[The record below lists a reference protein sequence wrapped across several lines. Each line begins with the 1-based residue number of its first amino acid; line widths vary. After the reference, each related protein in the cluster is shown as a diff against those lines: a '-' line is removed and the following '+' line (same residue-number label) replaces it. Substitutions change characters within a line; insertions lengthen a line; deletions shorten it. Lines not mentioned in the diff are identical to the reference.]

1 MDSESSLNMLP
12 FGLIELDATTG
23 TVLYYKPEQAENF
36 DAPPSEIVGRN
47 FFTEVAP
54 VAQARDFQDLIRNFG
69 RSHAPAMS
77 FNFTFLH
84 GHRTL
89 PVRVLLARIHE
100 QSGLDRTESLF
111 VHIRLGQRQMAA

>member
-36 DAPPSEIVGRN
+36 DASPSEIVGLN

-54 VAQARDFQDLIRNFG
+54 IAQASEFQNRIRNFG

-77 FNFTFLH
+77 FNFTFVY

-100 QSGLDRTESLF
+100 HSGLDKTESLF
-111 VHIRLGQRQMAA
+111 VHIRSGQHQIAA